1 MPLGAG
7 ETARPGIARCTSWEP
22 TDGTVAAP
30 GPPGPAEG
38 RAVPGEGSGA
48 ACTGRA
54 GRGGRAE
61 PLSMAGAEPL
71 TAEGPGRAPGAAVVC
86 RVTARWRGT
95 GCGVGATAPSRG
107 TARCGAT
114 GCGADAGPPPPGAL
128 PGADVAP
135 CPTGELRGAAAS
147 CRLTARWISSGGR
160 ADAGLS
166 ADAVLSADAGMS
178 PARAPLCADV
188 AAVDADA
195 GGAASCGAST
205 AR

>member
-30 GPPGPAEG
+30 GPPEPAEG

-48 ACTGRA
+48 AWTGRA
-54 GRGGRAE
+54 GRAE
-61 PLSMAGAEPL
+61 LLSVAGAAPL
-71 TAEGPGRAPGAAVVC
+71 TAEGPGRAPGVSAVC

-95 GCGVGATAPSRG
+95 GGGVGATAPSRG

-114 GCGADAGPPPPGAL
+114 GCGADAGPPPAGAL

-135 CPTGELRGAAAS
+135 CPTGELRGAAVS
-147 CRLTARWISSGGR
+147 CRLTARWIPSGGR

-166 ADAVLSADAGMS
+166 ADAGMS
-178 PARAPLCADV
+178 PARALLCADV
-188 AAVDADA
+188 AAADADA